1 MKLAPLYVLAQ
12 EHRALAERLC
22 DMDVDEQTMLD
33 TLEGEAGALE
43 AKAISVAA
51 VARTLDGTAAAIK
64 DAEASMCARRKALE
78 TRAAS
83 LRRYLLEN
91 MQHAGIKRVECPEF
105 VIAVRDNPPA
115 VEVFDAAQIPA
126 EFMRQPEPPPPA
138 PDKTAIKAAILAG
151 REVPGAFLSRGQ
163 RVEIK

>member
-22 DMDVDEQTMLD
+22 DMDVDEHTMLD
-33 TLEGEAGALE
+33 TLEGESGALE

-51 VARTLDGTAAAIK
+51 VARTIDGTAAAIK

-78 TRAAS
+78 ARAAS

-91 MQHAGIKRVECPEF
+91 MKHAGIERVECPEF
-105 VIAVRDNPPA
+105 VISVRSNPPA
-115 VEVFDAAQIPA
+115 VEVFDERQLPA
-126 EFMRQPEPPPPA
+126 EFLRQPEPPPPCA
-138 PDKTAIKAAILAG
+138 DKAAISAALKAG
-151 REVPGAFLSRGQ
+151 KDVPGALLTRSQ
-163 RVEIK
+163 RVDIK

>member
-91 MQHAGIKRVECPEF
+91 MLHAGIKRVECPEF

-115 VEVFDAAQIPA
+115 VEVFDADQIPA
-126 EFMRQPEPPPPA
+126 EFTYMPDPPA
-138 PDKTAIKAAILAG
+138 PLISKNAIKDAIKAG
-151 REVPGAFLSRGQ
+151 REVPGARLTQGQ
-163 RVEIK
+163 RLEIK